1 MGFLRFCDNFHRS
14 GGQQSP
20 RTSARVPPYFK
31 AQIPGSKTCITA
43 KTLFFPFLEIDR
55 ARAIR

>member
-20 RTSARVPPYFK
+20 SANAYTRSYFK